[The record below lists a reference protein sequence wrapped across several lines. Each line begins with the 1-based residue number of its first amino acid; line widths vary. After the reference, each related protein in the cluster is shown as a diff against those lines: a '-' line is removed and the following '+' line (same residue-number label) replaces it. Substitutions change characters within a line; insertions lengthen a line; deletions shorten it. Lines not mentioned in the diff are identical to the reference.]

1 MRLKHLSLTNF
12 RNFARLEIDLPSGVT
27 LLHGDNAQGKTNFL
41 EAIYYMATT
50 KSTHTNHDKQLI
62 NWDAGQ
68 YGEPIV
74 VGRLVAHIE
83 TQDGLRHLEMRL
95 IRDQQTAV
103 HSFRREA
110 LVDRRKVRL
119 MDLLGNL
126 RVVLFV
132 PEDMN
137 LITGA
142 PSTRRRYLDITL
154 CQSDPD
160 YLRTLSRYNKLL
172 EQRNA
177 LLRRL
182 AEDGVRQPTELLSIY
197 SEQVIALGSR
207 IFARRATFVRD
218 LAREVQRVHYEMLTA
233 GRETIQLSYLP
244 RIQSKPSGRDDEM
257 DLVEAA
263 DWLQANADDVALVEQ
278 RFREAL
284 DGATAHDLRRGVT
297 SVGPHRDDWRFWI
310 NKRSLGHYG
319 SRGQQ
324 RSAVLALKMG
334 EIVWV
339 SAETNDKPLLLL
351 DDVMAEL
358 DPYRRDLLIK
368 SLDYS
373 EQAFMTSADVNIF
386 STAFLSNIN
395 TLAVSDGR
403 ITQGGEMGQ
412 QPTGESA

>member
-1 MRLKHLSLTNF
+1 MYLRHLSLTNF
-12 RNFARLEIDLPSGVT
+12 RNFARLELDLPQGVT

-41 EAIYYMATT
+41 ESIYYMATT
-50 KSTHTNHDKQLI
+50 RSTHTNQDSQLI

-83 TQDGLRHLEMRL
+83 TADGLRHLEMRL
-95 IRDQQTAV
+95 IRDNTGSSP
-103 HSFRREA
+103 SFRREA

-132 PEDMN
+132 PQDMN

-142 PSTRRRYLDITL
+142 PATRRRYLDITL
-154 CQSDPD
+154 CQSDPA
-160 YLRTLSRYNKLL
+160 YCRALSKYNKLL

-177 LLRRL
+177 LLRNL
-182 AEDGVRQPTELLSIY
+182 AENNVRKPTELLSIY
-197 SEQVIALGSR
+197 TDQVVELAAR
-207 IFARRATFVRD
+207 ILTRRAVFMRD
-218 LAREVQRVHYEMLTA
+218 LAREVHRVHYELLTA
-233 GRETIQLSYLP
+233 GKETIQLGYLP
-244 RIQSKPSGRDDEM
+244 RVIAKPNGE
-257 DLVEAA
+257 
-263 DWLQANADDVALVEQ
+263 ADDKQMADSAEYLAENAGDLTGVAKRL
-278 RFREAL
+278 REAMDEALQL
-284 DGATAHDLRRGVT
+284 DFARGST
-297 SVGPHRDDWRFWI
+297 SIGPHRDDWRFLI
-310 NKRSLGHYG
+310 NGRSLNHYG

-334 EIVWV
+334 EISWV

-358 DPYRRDLLIK
+358 DASRRDLLID

-373 EQAFMTSADVNIF
+373 DQSFITTADVTIF
-386 STAFLSNIN
+386 GTEFLTQIN
-395 TLAVSDGR
+395 PLNVKDGR
-403 ITQGGEMGQ
+403 IK
-412 QPTGESA
+412 